1 MTNLKL
7 IVVYQMDP
15 LERKTTVVL
24 GVGETKKE
32 ALGGEEDGNRLD
44 LLRYVSLSFLLHV
57 QL

>member
-7 IVVYQMDP
+7 VIVLQMDP
-15 LERKTTVVL
+15 LERKTMVVP

-32 ALGGEEDGNRLD
+32 ALDGEDGNRLD